1 MKCLI
6 FYTKFYRLYIRHMT
20 RRFVVQ
26 RFYGHVTLEDVP
38 CGFLISFFDNLKY
51 INYVFLNIDII
62 CFEKPNFFFETTPG
76 TLLSLL
82 HYVASLSTTSSPPLW
97 PLLSPRRS
105 PFAVPNSLTQP
116 RQAAPPLRPPD
127 LLRPSSSNPV
137 AVELGGARARH
148 ACRPPRAR
156 RRGGGCGFAGL
167 VSTWLADAATAPW
180 MDPQRRSPC
189 PAVQLK

>member
-62 CFEKPNFFFETTPG
+62 YFEKPKKKKLRQRPA
-76 TLLSLL
+76 
-82 HYVASLSTTSSPPLW
+82 HYFHFSTMW
-97 PLLSPRRS
+97 PLYLPHH
-105 PFAVPNSLTQP
+105 
-116 RQAAPPLRPPD
+116 
-127 LLRPSSSNPV
+127 LRPSDLSC
-137 AVELGGARARH
+137 L
-148 ACRPPRAR
+148 
-156 RRGGGCGFAGL
+156 
-167 VSTWLADAATAPW
+167 
-180 MDPQRRSPC
+180 
-189 PAVQLK
+189 PAVPHLPSPTPSPNLVKPPLHFVPLIFSALPRRIRWP